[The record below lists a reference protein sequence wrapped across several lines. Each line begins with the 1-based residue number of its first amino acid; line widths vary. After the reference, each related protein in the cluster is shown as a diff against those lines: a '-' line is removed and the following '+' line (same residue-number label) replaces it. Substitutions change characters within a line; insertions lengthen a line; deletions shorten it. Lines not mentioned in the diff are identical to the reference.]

1 MTLKHVQ
8 SSTTTVS
15 EIERTTMKRVAL
27 RIVPFLMLCFLI
39 NFIDR
44 INVGM
49 AALTMNH
56 DIGLK
61 PTELAF
67 GVSLFFVAY
76 VTFGVPSNLAL
87 ERVGA
92 RRWLALIMVGWG
104 VVSMATVPSAAGV
117 AWAKALRRSLTSAFW
132 RLAMGRRRSG
142 GGLEKS

>member
-1 MTLKHVQ
+1 MPEKSILGENPCPLGTPLIALATSICSVVACLNQLILTRIIHGQTDPDIHAGRRHPTKEQNMAVETVQ
-8 SSTTTVS
+8 SSASTVS
-15 EIERTTMKRVAL
+15 EIERTTMRRVAL

-67 GVSLFFVAY
+67 GVS
-76 VTFGVPSNLAL
+76 
-87 ERVGA
+87 
-92 RRWLALIMVGWG
+92 
-104 VVSMATVPSAAGV
+104 
-117 AWAKALRRSLTSAFW
+117 
-132 RLAMGRRRSG
+132 
-142 GGLEKS
+142 